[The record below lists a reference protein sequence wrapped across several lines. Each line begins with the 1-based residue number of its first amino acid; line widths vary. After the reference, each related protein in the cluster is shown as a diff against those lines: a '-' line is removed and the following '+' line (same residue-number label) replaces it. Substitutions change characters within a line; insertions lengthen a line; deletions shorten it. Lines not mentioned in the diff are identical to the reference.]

1 MNSQVIDKIKEIL
14 GLPAEEVNLN
24 SEDLAPVP
32 GAPADTT
39 APTAPAD
46 TTAPTDTTT
55 TPDKTPAELQLEIEE
70 LDLKIQD
77 LNSRLTIIE
86 SMFMQ
91 SQQDQEKLASIVEVL
106 KNLPSGEPV
115 AKKETAEGSFKSNK
129 TSKNENKFYNLG
141 KIMKNNK

>member
-14 GLPAEEVNLN
+14 GLPGEEF
-24 SEDLAPVP
+24 APV
-32 GAPADTT
+32 D
-39 APTAPAD
+39 PTAPAD
-46 TTAPTDTTT
+46 TTAPAADAAPADAAPAETT
-55 TPDKTPAELQLEIEE
+55 TPATPTMEE
-70 LDLKIQD
+70 LYLDVEELSLKLDD

-86 SMFMQ
+86 GMFMQ

-115 AKKETAEGSFKSNK
+115 AKKETSEGSFKSNK

-141 KIMKNNK
+141 KLMKK